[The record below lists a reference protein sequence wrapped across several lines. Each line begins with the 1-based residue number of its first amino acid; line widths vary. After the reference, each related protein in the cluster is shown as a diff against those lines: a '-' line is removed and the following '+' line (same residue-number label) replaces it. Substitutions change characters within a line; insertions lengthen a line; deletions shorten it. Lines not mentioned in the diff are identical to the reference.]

1 MRKIA
6 LITQIVVILS
16 CFSCQENPEG
26 VILKYFKVANEVV
39 NSDTTEVDYLQN
51 HLSKQAKKMID
62 SLPLLMPYSLLSLTK
77 KGTLA
82 IAEIKDQQAVTKD
95 SVVLNVDLIYI
106 GGNVCTI
113 QQAMVFE
120 DNAWKLSISTK

>member
-6 LITQIVVILS
+6 LITQIVVALS

-26 VILKYFKVANEVV
+26 VMLEYFKVANEVV
-39 NSDTTEVDYLQN
+39 NSDTIEVDYLHQ
-51 HLSKQAKKMID
+51 HLSKRAKRMID

-82 IAEIKDQQAVTKD
+82 IAEIKDQQSITKD
-95 SVVLNVDLIYI
+95 SVVLMLI
-106 GGNVCTI
+106 
-113 QQAMVFE
+113 
-120 DNAWKLSISTK
+120 